1 MGPSASIISFSVF
14 SGKFMCNTGVPGD
27 TRTCLLLSRSVGFQV
42 HGEPEPYQTIFCKSF
57 LSVAQFDACARKNA
71 ILACVQHPP
80 PLSNKIA
87 PILFEV
93 RAAVYRLTRFRISFV
108 R

>member
-1 MGPSASIISFSVF
+1 MPVSVRSAFSVVSLCVTLAF
-14 SGKFMCNTGVPGD
+14 PGM
-27 TRTCLLLSRSVGFQV
+27 RELVRCLVVVLDFRCTESLNRIKHFFVKAFFQ
-42 HGEPEPYQTIFCKSF
+42 
-57 LSVAQFDACARKNA
+57 L
-71 ILACVQHPP
+71 HPP

>member
-1 MGPSASIISFSVF
+1 MRELV
-14 SGKFMCNTGVPGD
+14 
-27 TRTCLLLSRSVGFQV
+27 RCLVVVLDFRCTESLNRIKHF
-42 HGEPEPYQTIFCKSF
+42 FCKSF
-57 LSVAQFDACARKNA
+57 LSVAQFDACAKKKA